1 MKPHADNRE
10 TFYSETQRDHNLGKK
25 ENTFNYAKKYQ
36 DLQDRLLKMG
46 TAFML
51 LEDIFHG
58 EYPHICEKCESIALS
73 YITEFSF
80 TCGMSLKEEREMLY
94 HALLCL
100 DTSEKI
106 LSTLLSLGKIT
117 AMNFSLINAEIE
129 SISLR
134 VRSLYETNEERLLSQ
149 TGSNFSKN
157 NSNSFSLEKL
167 EALFQK
173 KEAKETVKEETEEG
187 VLQEKQ
193 IELNTNYQ
201 FIKADKFYKKD
212 AVDTNRTF
220 DSFESQYEYFRL
232 AYGLSK
238 NLTMSLEGGY
248 FIKKIEIGL
257 HVDPL
262 TTYQAK
268 GMGDIILFP
277 RYDVYNH
284 TGLKTK
290 TEVTV
295 GLGYKIPLGSYNDS
309 TGNVEPF
316 SGNTYYV
323 TKPLSV
329 QLSSGAQDIIFYTFF
344 FQGFNKQN
352 FRIFA
357 NGLYV
362 KKGWNPNGEKL
373 GDFAS
378 VAVFAGKSFFKR
390 LGVTLQA
397 RYEWVDKMK
406 INENILLYGKP
417 SNYFPEGTGYKKVFV
432 TPMISYTQGNI
443 SVYISSDFPVY
454 QFLNTS
460 DYYTQVGSRHQSP

>member
-173 KEAKETVKEETEEG
+173 KEVKETVKEETEEE
-187 VLQEKQ
+187 VFQEKPREVINKEAEKFIPFIVEEYQ
-193 IELNTNYQ
+193 EEKEITIIKSDPIKRIKKFDENDDTDPFVQARRESVLSYIKRLEVASFSDIKKELNSISPKTLQ
-201 FIKADKFYKKD
+201 RDVKAL
-212 AVDTNRTF
+212 
-220 DSFESQYEYFRL
+220 L
-232 AYGLSK
+232 ANNSIDM
-238 NLTMSLEGGY
+238 T
-248 FIKKIEIGL
+248 
-257 HVDPL
+257 
-262 TTYQAK
+262 
-268 GMGDIILFP
+268 
-277 RYDVYNH
+277 
-284 TGLKTK
+284 
-290 TEVTV
+290 
-295 GLGYKIPLGSYNDS
+295 
-309 TGNVEPF
+309 
-316 SGNTYYV
+316 
-323 TKPLSV
+323 
-329 QLSSGAQDIIFYTFF
+329 
-344 FQGFNKQN
+344 
-352 FRIFA
+352 
-357 NGLYV
+357 
-362 KKGWNPNGEKL
+362 
-373 GDFAS
+373 
-378 VAVFAGKSFFKR
+378 GKSR
-390 LGVTLQA
+390 WTLYHA
-397 RYEWVDKMK
+397 KY
-406 INENILLYGKP
+406 
-417 SNYFPEGTGYKKVFV
+417 
-432 TPMISYTQGNI
+432 
-443 SVYISSDFPVY
+443 
-454 QFLNTS
+454 
-460 DYYTQVGSRHQSP
+460 